1 MLYSINVASFK
12 DKQKLMFF
20 SKKAMCF
27 FLVCKFKLN
36 LNGNDESWNNMD
48 SLEGFIWNTQY
59 DAPFISDIFCNMPWD
74 LILGI

>member
-36 LNGNDESWNNMD
+36 LNGNDES
-48 SLEGFIWNTQY
+48 
-59 DAPFISDIFCNMPWD
+59 
-74 LILGI
+74 